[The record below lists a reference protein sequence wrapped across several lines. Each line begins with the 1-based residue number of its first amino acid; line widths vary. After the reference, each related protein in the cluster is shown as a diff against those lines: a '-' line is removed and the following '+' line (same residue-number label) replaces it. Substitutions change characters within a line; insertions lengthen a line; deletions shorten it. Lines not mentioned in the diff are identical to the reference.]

1 MFDGRTV
8 QVTTHAH
15 MTFDDE
21 YYAAPEMVMH
31 QLAEQGPIHRF
42 SAPQGIGGWMITSY
56 ELAREVFTHPHVV
69 KTPETMNGSYV
80 PDTTNLSRRS
90 RFNRWANA
98 HLITHMLG
106 SEPPDHD
113 RLRAVVAEPFSP
125 RALAARAPRITR
137 LADDLLDRMSS
148 TGTVDL
154 SAAFAV
160 PLPVQIAAEITGVPI
175 KHADTITRSSAA
187 LGDFLTSSL
196 PELRNGVIDY
206 ARMIAPLMV
215 ARRFAPRDDIL
226 STLAAAHRR
235 GEISFREATS
245 TASIILLAG
254 HEAVTSMILTTV
266 FALLT
271 HPAEMA
277 RVREDPKSLDA
288 VIEEALRVYTPQP
301 VATLRVATAPLTLAG
316 QDIRAGDWIWI
327 SLLAAGYDSRANE
340 CPHAFDSGRKPR
352 RALPFGHGI
361 HYCLGAPLARM
372 LTRIAVTRLLDRYPD
387 LALTIGADEMRW
399 RRAIFFRRIVEMPV
413 SLR

>member
-1 MFDGRTV
+1 M
-8 QVTTHAH
+8 H
-15 MTFDDE
+15 MTFDDD
-21 YYAAPEMVMH
+21 YYAAPEKVMH

-42 SAPQGIGGWMITSY
+42 SAPQGIDGWMITGY
-56 ELAREVFTHPHVV
+56 ELAREVFTHPHVA
-69 KTPETMNGSYV
+69 KTPETMNGSYLLDV
-80 PDTTNLSRRS
+80 SNLSRRS

-106 SEPPDHD
+106 SEPPDHE
-113 RLRAVVAEPFSP
+113 RLRAVVAEPFSQ
-125 RALAARAPRITR
+125 RGLAARVPRITQ
-137 LADDLLDRMSS
+137 LADDLLDRMDSAA
-148 TGTVDL
+148 TAEFDL

-160 PLPVQIAAEITGVPI
+160 PLPVQIAAEITGVPVEYS
-175 KHADTITRSSAA
+175 DTITRSSAV
-187 LGDFLTSSL
+187 LGDYLTSSV
-196 PELRNGVIDY
+196 PELRSGVIDY
-206 ARMIAPLMV
+206 ARMILPLML

-254 HEAVTSMILTTV
+254 HEAVTSMILTSM

-301 VATLRVATAPLTLAG
+301 VATLRVATEPITLAG
-316 QDIRAGDWIWI
+316 QDIRAGEWIWI

-340 CPHAFDSGRKPR
+340 CPHAFDSTRKPR
-352 RALPFGHGI
+352 RSLPFGHGI
-361 HYCLGAPLARM
+361 HYCLGAPLART

-387 LALTIGADEMRW
+387 IALATGADELRW

-413 SLR
+413 ILR